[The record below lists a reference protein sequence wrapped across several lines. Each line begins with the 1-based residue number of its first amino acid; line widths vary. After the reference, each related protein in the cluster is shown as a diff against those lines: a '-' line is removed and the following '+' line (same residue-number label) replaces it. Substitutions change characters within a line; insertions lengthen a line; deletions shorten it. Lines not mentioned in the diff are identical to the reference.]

1 MLQRVRNIN
10 LPTHSW
16 LTLRFEAPPL
26 PADDLDF
33 FLPLP
38 PLPPLVWFGGTGGAG
53 RTGEAA
59 PAAATGLGGGSGGG
73 GVEESG
79 SRSEDAECRLA
90 SDALLFLAGSGG
102 GDRSCG
108 KKKKR
113 VL

>member
-1 MLQRVRNIN
+1 M
-10 LPTHSW
+10 

-33 FLPLP
+33 FLLLP
-38 PLPPLVWFGGTGGAG
+38 PLAWNGGTGGAG

-79 SRSEDAECRLA
+79 SRSEDTEWRLA
-90 SDALLFLAGSGG
+90 SDARLFLAGSGG
-102 GDRSCG
+102 GDRNCE
-108 KKKKR
+108 KKGR
-113 VL
+113 RN